1 MNDNMLE
8 FFGLRDNPFKLEVIL
23 ETFVGYKSEREIVL
37 NALKN
42 KEKLILISG
51 PTGAGKTTLLLWT
64 FNNFTHK
71 NKVFLYRP
79 TQNKEELLDEISKK
93 TFNAFEKL
101 LSIFYKDKIKLL
113 SKKELFIFIDESTFM
128 TDDLIEYIKVLVDHT
143 KATFVLAG
151 LPEFEERLLRE
162 HRTFYE
168 RISTKV
174 YLRSLDP
181 ESGKELIK
189 KRLAYAGNPDL
200 FTDRAIE
207 EIYKLAGGF
216 PRELLKISYECL
228 LLAYKEG
235 KKIIDIDI
243 VEKIYEERRPPE
255 AVLKLTEKQRYI
267 AEILVKY
274 GPKTANELLKIVR
287 ERYKDMSLH
296 ALSNILRRMV
306 ESKYLIRTKVKG
318 KYVYDIVPS
327 IKNYL
332 IKEVMK

>member
-8 FFGLRDNPFKLEVIL
+8 FFGLKDNPFKLEVIL
-23 ETFVGYKSEREIVL
+23 ETFVGYKAERELVL

-64 FNNFTHK
+64 FNNFNYK
-71 NKVFLYRP
+71 NKVFFYRP
-79 TQNKEELLDEISKK
+79 PQNKDELLNEISKK
-93 TFNAFEKL
+93 ILNPFEKL
-101 LSIFYKDKIKLL
+101 LSFLYKDKVKVLN
-113 SKKELFIFIDESTFM
+113 KKEIFIFIDESTFM

-143 KATFVLAG
+143 KAIFVLAG
-151 LPEFEERLLRE
+151 LPEFEEKLLRE

-174 YLRSLDP
+174 YLKSLDP

-189 KRLAYAGNPDL
+189 KRLTYAGNPNL

-216 PRELLKISYECL
+216 PREILKISYECL

-235 KKIIDIDI
+235 KKIVDVDI
-243 VEKIYEERRPPE
+243 VEKVYEERRPPE

-306 ESKYLIRTKVKG
+306 ESKYLVRTKVKG
-318 KYVYDIVPS
+318 RYVYDIVPS